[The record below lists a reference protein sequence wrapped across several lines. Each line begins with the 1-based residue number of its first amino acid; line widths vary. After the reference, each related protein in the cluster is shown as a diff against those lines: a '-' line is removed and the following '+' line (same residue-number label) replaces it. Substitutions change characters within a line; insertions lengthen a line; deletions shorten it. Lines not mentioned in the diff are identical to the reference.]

1 MTIAVGS
8 RRRPLDAND
17 ISLDGQRF
25 LAAVH
30 PEGAQSPAVTFVSNR
45 TAALKK

>member
-1 MTIAVGS
+1 MTVAVGS
-8 RRRPLDAND
+8 RKRPLDAND

-30 PEGAQSPAVTFVSNR
+30 PEPVGDAGDLVGEVANER
-45 TAALKK
+45 C